1 MATGAANGYTKT
13 LQLVGTGYRAEVK
26 GPVAQPLLGFSHPI
40 AFQIPAGIK
49 VEIPADSKGT
59 LLVLTGA
66 DKEKMGQT
74 AAKIRGFRPPEPY
87 GGKGVRYQGEKVR
100 EKAGKAGKGGK
111 RKEDVMAMQMRGR
124 ERRKLRIRR
133 KISGS
138 PERPRLTVFRSS
150 KHIYAQVVDD
160 RRARPSRTRRRSDAR
175 SARRLD
181 DATKSDAAKKVGAA
195 IAKLLLSKGI
205 DKVVFDRNGY
215 LYHGRVRALAD
226 AAREAGL
233 KF

>member
-1 MATGAANGYTKT
+1 M
-13 LQLVGTGYRAEVK
+13 
-26 GPVAQPLLGFSHPI
+26 
-40 AFQIPAGIK
+40 QI
-49 VEIPADSKGT
+49 V
-59 LLVLTGA
+59 
-66 DKEKMGQT
+66 
-74 AAKIRGFRPPEPY
+74 
-87 GGKGVRYQGEKVR
+87 
-100 EKAGKAGKGGK
+100 
-111 RKEDVMAMQMRGR
+111 GR

-138 PERPRLTVFRSS
+138 AERPRLTVFRSS

-160 RRARPSRTRRRSDAR
+160 VAGATVAHASTL
-175 SARRLD
+175 SADVRGAAEE
-181 DATKSDAAKKVGAA
+181 ATKSDAAKKVGAA

-215 LYHGRVRALAD
+215 LYHGRIRALAD